1 MKKLVALL
9 LLAPAGFCWAQEK
22 EEPKKEKAILFPQDP
37 SEEDFDYPIVTDEN
51 YPFLMER
58 DNFQPLPEEE

>member
-9 LLAPAGFCWAQEK
+9 LLAFTGLCWAQEQ
-22 EEPKKEKAILFPQDP
+22 EEPKKEKQILFPQNP